1 MLIQSD
7 IEKIDQAAKALL
19 EEPGIKIDDEE
30 IVQRLLACGAKP
42 GVEAQVV
49 RFPRSMVNEYL
60 RLAPETIRLA
70 DRAGKTWDV
79 GPDTPST
86 FWTAAALFYLDQR
99 GFRPISQNDLA
110 GFSRVVETL
119 SNVDA
124 IVGTATEDTLPAHRD
139 FVGFRIM
146 ASNTRKHLRPL
157 SFTPKGG
164 EAMIEM
170 AKVLANGRTPKT
182 YPLFSVGFTAHGPLR
197 WTALALGVFRATA
210 GQGIPCTVNGEP
222 MAGATAPVTL
232 AGTCAVGTA
241 EILGGIVINQVL
253 EPGRPCF
260 FNLGF
265 AHVMDM
271 RSGFAVT
278 GGPENALLAAA
289 GADLARF
296 YRIPSVSWMCTDSLC
311 CDGQNALEKTLAA
324 LTHAQARVSVVW
336 GVGSVESEKTI
347 SPVQAVI
354 DDEIVGM
361 VKRYLAGFDTD
372 EESIALD
379 EIRKIGI
386 SGHFMASEHTLAH
399 YRESIWMPRL
409 LVRAQRSAPGEEDQL
424 VRRAEKTVEKIL
436 SANREPILTP
446 ETERELLKIE
456 KRYAGMLG

>member
-1 MLIQSD
+1 MLSQSD
-7 IEKIDQAAKALL
+7 IERIDQAAKALL
-19 EEPGIKIDDEE
+19 EDPGVKVDDGE
-30 IVQRLLACGAKP
+30 ITERLLACGAKT
-42 GVEAQVV
+42 GLEAQVV

-60 RLAPETIRLA
+60 RLAPVRIRLA

-86 FWTAAALFYLDQR
+86 FWTAAALFYLDQHS
-99 GFRPISQNDLA
+99 FRPISQNDLA
-110 GFSRVVETL
+110 DFSRVVETL
-119 SNVDA
+119 PNVDT
-124 IVGTATEDTLPAHRD
+124 IVGTAIEDTPPAQRD

-146 ASNTRKHLRPL
+146 AANTRKHLRPL

-170 AKVLANGRTPKT
+170 AKVLAGGRTPKDC
-182 YPLFSVGFTAHGPLR
+182 PLFSVGFTAHGPLR
-197 WTALALGVFRATA
+197 WTALALGVFKATS
-210 GQGIPCTVNGEP
+210 GHGIACTVNGEP

-241 EILGGIVINQVL
+241 EILSGIVINQIL

-289 GADLARF
+289 GADLARH
-296 YRIPSVSWMCTDSLC
+296 YRVPSVSWMCTDSLYY
-311 CDGQNALEKTLAA
+311 DAQNALEKTLAA
-324 LTHAQARVSVVW
+324 LTHAQARVSAVW

-354 DDEIVGM
+354 DDEIIGM
-361 VKRYLAGFDTD
+361 VRRYLAGFETD
-372 EESIALD
+372 EESIALR
-379 EIRKIGI
+379 EIRQIGI

-399 YRESIWMPRL
+399 YRESILMPRL
-409 LVRAQRSAPGEEDQL
+409 LVRTQRSAPGEDDQL
-424 VRRAEKTVEKIL
+424 VPRAEKTVNKIL
-436 SANREPILTP
+436 SADREPILAP
-446 ETERELLKIE
+446 ETERELLRIE
-456 KRYAGMLG
+456 KRYATMLG